1 MAANI
6 NEHVEEGILAKELKK
21 IRLMN
26 MCTKMF
32 KQVGPASHVTGSDS
46 MDGTW
51 TSTNLTASA
60 VSILPHRFSAGDH
73 RVILV
78 DFELDQIIERNVRA
92 CRLKMRRL
100 TCENKNS
107 VTNYN
112 ALVWMQLQFHR
123 IPERLKELE
132 DSFKHIDG
140 DRQNVRLNIIDE
152 QIIECLLHA
161 KNAEN

>member
-1 MAANI
+1 
-6 NEHVEEGILAKELKK
+6 
-21 IRLMN
+21 
-26 MCTKMF
+26 
-32 KQVGPASHVTGSDS
+32 

-140 DRQNVRLNIIDE
+140 DR
-152 QIIECLLHA
+152 
-161 KNAEN
+161 